1 MAEEDANGLTMKDR
15 MEIRNRDEI
24 CMWLDNVLS
33 VMYEADR
40 ELTTGFT
47 ADNIMAMR
55 QAIRSVHE
63 TLQSGRSCLWTG
75 MAGIDQALSPG
86 VKSLVP
92 SWKKRFEKV
101 EKAAQMAATA
111 LGNHGIVGPYVRPKS
126 SVER

>member
-33 VMYEADR
+33 TMYEADR
-40 ELTTGFT
+40 ELAAGFK

-55 QAIRSVHE
+55 QTIRSVHE

-75 MAGIDQALSPG
+75 MAGIDQALLPG

-92 SWKKRFEKV
+92 LTRG
-101 EKAAQMAATA
+101 AQVTRQQDFTQFFTDRQSA
-111 LGNHGIVGPYVRPKS
+111 LVDQLVLYS
-126 SVER
+126 